1 MTAKN
6 TAQRAF
12 AVMSGPEQGGGGQRA
27 GGESGR
33 VFSFGRERPGGRP
46 PEGPGHA
53 ALRWVR
59 VPAYS
64 PGFAFHNPDGELR
77 LFQGRSSK
85 ETSSDVRQTD
95 SRGPVLT

>member
-12 AVMSGPEQGGGGQRA
+12 AVMSGPEQGGPPRLTGPTVGGTGPAQRA
-27 GGESGR
+27 HSPPR
-33 VFSFGRERPGGRP
+33 ILSREWRGAR
-46 PEGPGHA
+46 
-53 ALRWVR
+53 L
-59 VPAYS
+59 PAYS